1 MMIILCPVGF
11 CGMTPK
17 AGASVAAVYMIL
29 VTNIYLIF
37 EVGHLE
43 RAMTD
48 MAQIKPFNLTEV
60 GKMLPYC
67 YYTAITLAVM
77 TYPVCVFL
85 IYSVQNR
92 LYMGMFA
99 YVAWFIFYDLANC
112 LIVALVYQVSKE
124 AWFSLSPLE
133 WFGLA
138 TRIPMD
144 CFWLSFVVTYA
155 LMIIESKGQ
164 GRLSLRMR
172 RSSRIVSE
180 PPRFRLGS
188 PARKGVRRGIGAV
201 RWAQFSR
208 VSY

>member
-1 MMIILCPVGF
+1 MIILCPGGF
-11 CGMTPK
+11 CGMSPK
-17 AGASVAAVYMIL
+17 AGATVAAVYMIL
-29 VTNIYLIF
+29 VTNMYLIF

-43 RAMTD
+43 QAMSD
-48 MAQIKPFNLTEV
+48 MAQIKPFNLTKA

-85 IYSVQNR
+85 IYSVHKR
-92 LYMGMFA
+92 LYKGMFA
-99 YVAWFIFYDLANC
+99 YVAWITFYDLANC
-112 LIVALVYQVSKE
+112 LVVALAYQVSKE

-144 CFWLSFVVTYA
+144 CFWLAFVVTYA

-164 GRLSLRMR
+164 GRMSLRTR
-172 RSSRIVSE
+172 RISRNVSE

-188 PARKGVRRGIGAV
+188 TARKGV
-201 RWAQFSR
+201 
-208 VSY
+208 

>member
-11 CGMTPK
+11 CGMTLK
-17 AGASVAAVYMIL
+17 AGATVAAVYMIL

-99 YVAWFIFYDLANC
+99 YVAWITFYDLANC
-112 LIVALVYQVSKE
+112 LIIALAYPVFKE

-164 GRLSLRMR
+164 GRLLLRMR
-172 RSSRIVSE
+172 WSSRNVSE
-180 PPRFRLGS
+180 PPRFKLGS
-188 PARKGVRRGIGAV
+188 TARKGVRRGIGAV
-201 RWAQFSR
+201 HWAPFSR

>member
-60 GKMLPYC
+60 GKMLTYC

-85 IYSVQNR
+85 IYYINTAATLKSVQKR

-99 YVAWFIFYDLANC
+99 YVAWITFYDLANC
-112 LIVALVYQVSKE
+112 LIIALAYQVSKE
-124 AWFSLSPLE
+124 TWFSLSPLE

-144 CFWLSFVVTYA
+144 CFWLSFIVKYA
-155 LMIIESKGQ
+155 LLVIESKGQ
-164 GRLSLRMR
+164 GGLNA
-172 RSSRIVSE
+172 SE
-180 PPRFRLGS
+180 LPRFRLGS
-188 PARKGVRRGIGAV
+188 TARKGVRGGIGAV
-201 RWAQFSR
+201 RWAPFSR

>member
-1 MMIILCPVGF
+1 MRIVLCPGGF

-17 AGASVAAVYMIL
+17 AGATVAAVYMIL
-29 VTNIYLIF
+29 VTNMYLIF

-48 MAQIKPFNLTEV
+48 MAQIKPFNMTNW
-60 GKMLPYC
+60 GKMLPYY

-77 TYPVCVFL
+77 TYPASVFL
-85 IYSVQNR
+85 IYSIQKR
-92 LYMGMFA
+92 HYMGMFA
-99 YVAWFIFYDLANC
+99 YVAWITFYDLANC
-112 LIVALVYQVSKE
+112 LIVALTYRVSKE

-144 CFWLSFVVTYA
+144 CFWLSFIVTHA

-164 GRLSLRMR
+164 GRLSLRPR
-172 RSSRIVSE
+172 RISRNVSE

-188 PARKGVRRGIGAV
+188 TARKGV
-201 RWAQFSR
+201 
-208 VSY
+208 